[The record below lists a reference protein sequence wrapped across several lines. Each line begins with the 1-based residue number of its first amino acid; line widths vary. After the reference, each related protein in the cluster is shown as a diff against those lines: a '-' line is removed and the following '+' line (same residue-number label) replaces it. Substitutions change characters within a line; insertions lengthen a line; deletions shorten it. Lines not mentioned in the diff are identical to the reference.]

1 MFDIGIWCDDENLKA
16 EINAQVEAFEDFRI
30 QNETAHFDILIIN
43 ISDENY
49 SLAKISS
56 ILQEMN
62 LAVLCNYLNL
72 ISCTHLLQLAFIFP
86 QQMFTLCVRTKKLF

>member
-62 LAVLCNYLNL
+62 GKTILVLLAKD
-72 ISCTHLLQLAFIFP
+72 SAPLLDIMGLYVYQYIY
-86 QQMFTLCVRTKKLF
+86 MIR